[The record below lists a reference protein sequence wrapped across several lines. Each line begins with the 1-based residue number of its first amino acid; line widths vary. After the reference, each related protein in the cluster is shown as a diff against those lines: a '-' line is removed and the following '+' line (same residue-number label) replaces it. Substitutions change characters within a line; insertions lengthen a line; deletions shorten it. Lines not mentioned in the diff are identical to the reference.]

1 MPVVLKAFALCKK
14 IFSLSHT
21 YLVSEEQRET
31 AAESGD
37 EKRHRGSRSGGH
49 FTILC
54 SKGPIAAAAVV

>member
-1 MPVVLKAFALCKK
+1 MPVVLKDFVLCKK

-31 AAESGD
+31 AAESVD
-37 EKRHRGSRSGGH
+37 EKCSRGSRSGGQ

-54 SKGPIAAAAVV
+54 SKGPITAAAVV